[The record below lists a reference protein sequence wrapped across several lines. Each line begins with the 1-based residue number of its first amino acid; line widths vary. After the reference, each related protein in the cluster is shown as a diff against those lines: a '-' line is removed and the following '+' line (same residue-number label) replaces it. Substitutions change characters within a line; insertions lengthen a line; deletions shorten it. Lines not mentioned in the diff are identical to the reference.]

1 MKAAVDR
8 GTLAGQ
14 KVSLTSYNR
23 ENNGVKK
30 VHNKKRGEKVQY
42 LLNFPS
48 TASSTVTCNVCG
60 MSYNRLTKR
69 DRETH
74 NSYHEFSCG
83 GISWSPS
90 ASDLVVLKSSV
101 VHDTSK
107 AEETIQDSNGV
118 RKSKNVIKHVT
129 IFEVN
134 RKLRNQIRRVCE
146 IVKYV
151 NQELNAPSE
160 SDAWKLLEQG
170 TIAGKAFIGVIDNL
184 IIGVCITEP
193 IEDASRSRWMIL
205 GRDII
210 VPNVVNH
217 HAKIGISRIWVAKKW
232 RRFGIAQL
240 LLEAVLSN
248 SVYGMKLDKASVSF
262 SQPSP
267 SGKMLAKKFNGAKHK
282 SGEILIPVYLE

>member
-1 MKAAVDR
+1 MKTAVDKS
-8 GTLAGQ
+8 TLAGR
-14 KVSLTSYNR
+14 KVSQKSYNSK
-23 ENNGVKK
+23 NNGVKK
-30 VHNKKRGEKVQY
+30 VPHRGLGGKVQY

-48 TASSTVTCNVCG
+48 AASNTVTCNVCG

-74 NSYHEFSCG
+74 DSYHAFAGG
-83 GISWSPS
+83 GISWSHS
-90 ASDLVVLKSSV
+90 ASDLVVLKGSV
-101 VHDTSK
+101 VQDTSK
-107 AEETIQDSNGV
+107 ANETVQGGSGITKG
-118 RKSKNVIKHVT
+118 RKVVKHVM

-134 RKLRNQIRRVCE
+134 RKLKNQIKRVCE

-160 SDAWKLLEQG
+160 SDAWKRLDQG
-170 TIAGKAFIGVIDNL
+170 PIAGKAFIGVIDNL

-193 IEDASRSRWMIL
+193 IDDVTRSRWMIL
-205 GRDII
+205 GHDTV
-210 VPNVVNH
+210 VPSVINH

-248 SVYGMKLDKASVSF
+248 SVFGMKLDKTSVSF
-262 SQPSP
+262 SQPSS

-282 SGEILIPVYLE
+282 SGETLIPVYLE